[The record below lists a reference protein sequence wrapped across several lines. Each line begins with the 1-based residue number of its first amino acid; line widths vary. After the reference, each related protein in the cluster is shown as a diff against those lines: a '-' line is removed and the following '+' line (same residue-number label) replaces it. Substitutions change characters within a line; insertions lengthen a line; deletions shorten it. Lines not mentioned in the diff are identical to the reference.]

1 MKLRIIDPTGRVVQE
16 ADGDYDRPAGLDDVM
31 LYLSPR
37 LPCLLALKP
46 ALARTFAQLEGG

>member
-37 LPCLLALKP
+37 LPPLLALKP